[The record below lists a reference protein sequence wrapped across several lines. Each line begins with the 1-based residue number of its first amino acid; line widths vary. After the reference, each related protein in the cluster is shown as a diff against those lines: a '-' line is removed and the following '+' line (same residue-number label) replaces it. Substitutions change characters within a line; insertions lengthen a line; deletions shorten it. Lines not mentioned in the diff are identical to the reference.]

1 MHIRTTP
8 GTPSDDWINTG
19 RMFDREE
26 ISYTRVDE
34 TSLEDFVAWMGNMY
48 GRRFNK
54 DSRRGMSGA
63 TKYLRRYN
71 FEGVNTVLGRLSDA
85 IRNGDPEYVSF
96 VRDRIPNEMKSV
108 DIMKRASV

>member
-8 GTPSDDWINTG
+8 RTPSDDWIDTD

-34 TSLEDFVAWMGNMY
+34 TGLEDFAAWMGDMY
-48 GRRFNK
+48 GRR
-54 DSRRGMSGA
+54 GMNGA

-71 FEGVNTVLGRLSDA
+71 F
-85 IRNGDPEYVSF
+85 
-96 VRDRIPNEMKSV
+96 
-108 DIMKRASV
+108 

>member
-8 GTPSDDWINTG
+8 RTPSDDWIDTD

-34 TSLEDFVAWMGNMY
+34 TGLEDFAAWMGDMY
-48 GRRFNK
+48 GREFNK
-54 DSRRGMSGA
+54 NSRRGMNGA

-71 FEGVNTVLGRLSDA
+71 F
-85 IRNGDPEYVSF
+85 
-96 VRDRIPNEMKSV
+96 
-108 DIMKRASV
+108 